1 MEKTL
6 GEITGGGVRVDR
18 DEPWLF
24 GVDVGRPIVEDFR
37 DWPLE
42 VERDEARR
50 HDRNTSRLMNSLD
63 LSIDPNLGDLIRV
76 KRLGGCWLGF
86 LLFFNNNRA
95 ERALRAIE
103 ERTDDRYIAEVR
115 IRERWMYLVF
125 GSLYSTE
132 MIAATYQKRP

>member
-18 DEPWLF
+18 DEPWLV

-50 HDRNTSRLMNSLD
+50 HDRNTSRLMNSL
-63 LSIDPNLGDLIRV
+63 
-76 KRLGGCWLGF
+76 RLPRLH
-86 LLFFNNNRA
+86 R
-95 ERALRAIE
+95 
-103 ERTDDRYIAEVR
+103 DDRRHLPEEAV
-115 IRERWMYLVF
+115 
-125 GSLYSTE
+125 TQP
-132 MIAATYQKRP
+132 APTTA